1 MDRYRIEAAID
12 TLKPAED
19 YGIFTDDFTD
29 GIRDLII
36 LGREVMDQDSKE
48 DDIQNIKD
56 ALSELRDSVEETQGS
71 LSETDD
77 KLGDIYSKL
86 DDVDCYI
93 SELES

>member
-12 TLKPAED
+12 TLSPAE
-19 YGIFTDDFTD
+19 GNEIFTDAFTRSL
-29 GIRDLII
+29 GDLIV
-36 LGREVMDQDSKE
+36 LAKEAMDQSSKE
-48 DDIQNIKD
+48 DDIQNVKD

-86 DDVDCYI
+86 DDVDI
-93 SELES
+93 FLTELEG